1 MNENILNLIG
11 KKHIKIYKLHQE
23 GLSRKEIA
31 DLLKTNT
38 GHVGNVIKDYEKN
51 PKKVE
56 AANAITFETA

>member
-1 MNENILNLIG
+1 MKELILAFGG
-11 KKHIKIYKLHQE
+11 KKHIKIYKLHQL

-31 DLLKTNT
+31 EALKTNT

-56 AANAITFETA
+56 AANAIELKED